1 MKTII
6 TLLNGEEHVL
16 DGRPEELIK
25 KMQKSNGDITVDI
38 IGSGSKTIDVYEI
51 VTFKQYVD

>member
-6 TLLNGEEHVL
+6 TLLNGEEHIL

-25 KMQKSNGDITVDI
+25 KMQKSAGDVTVEI
-38 IGSGSKTIDVYEI
+38 IGAGSKTIDVYEI
-51 VTFKQYVD
+51 VTFKEFVD